1 MFSLISIHRSGCE
14 RAAREFGQCYYTLDA
29 FPAAIAQ
36 YLENDA
42 HTSDS
47 GDVFLLTAD
56 EFQWMISYITSTG

>member
-14 RAAREFGQCYYTLDA
+14 RAAREFGQCYYTLDD

-42 HTSDS
+42 NDPDS
-47 GDVFLLTAD
+47 GDVFLLTPD
-56 EFQWMISYITSTG
+56 EFQWMTSYITSTG